1 MTGPEFL
8 SVNEV
13 SRHFGGHKAVD
24 GVSLRLR
31 QGALAAVI
39 GPNGAGKTTLF
50 NLIAG
55 ALPPTSGQVVFR
67 GARVSGPERASKL
80 GIARTFQ
87 NARLFQEL
95 SVLENVAIG
104 LGGLSFW
111 RGSLRLPRWVEAERL
126 RLKRAYYLLEDVG
139 LGHLAGQPAGEIA
152 FGQQRLVEFARAM
165 ALQPKLLLLDEP
177 AAGLNATETAELGK
191 LIRRIH
197 ESGVTILLVEHDMS
211 LVMGLAERVIV
222 LDRGQQLADGAPSEV
237 RANPAVCAAYLGGT
251 PGQGDADHA
260 VARASCP
267 RAPGGTPDQGETGHA

>member
-1 MTGPEFL
+1 MTEPDFL
-8 SVNEV
+8 SVNQV
-13 SRHFGGHKAVD
+13 SRHFGGHRAVD
-24 GVSLRLR
+24 QVSLRLR
-31 QGALAAVI
+31 QGELAAVI

-55 ALPPTSGQVVFR
+55 ALAPTSGQVIFRTVPVR
-67 GARVSGPERASKL
+67 GAERAGRL

-95 SVLENVAIG
+95 SVLENVAVG

-111 RGSLRLPRWVEAERL
+111 RGALRLPRWVEADRL

-139 LGHLAGQPAGEIA
+139 LGHLAGQPAGEIP

-177 AAGLNATETAELGK
+177 AAGLNATETANLGM

-197 ESGVTILLVEHDMS
+197 EGGVTILLVEHDMT

-222 LDRGQQLADGAPSEV
+222 LDRGQQLADGTPSAV
-237 RANPAVCAAYLGGT
+237 RANPAVCAAYLGVT
-251 PGQGDADHA
+251 PGQGEAG
-260 VARASCP
+260 RA
-267 RAPGGTPDQGETGHA
+267 